1 MMDVHPLDTKKPAT
15 NKQMPSSSSD
25 VVSSAPAPPSLSSMS
40 IRSTDTLTN
49 QVIDSRVPETW
60 NEQPP
65 LLQTQRKGVEE
76 TTALLK
82 GVRHIRARCSRSPM
96 GVEFSTMPHPVLTL
110 AYFYFYYFIFVI
122 LPLCRW

>member
-1 MMDVHPLDTKKPAT
+1 MMDVHPLDSKPAT
-15 NKQMPSSSSD
+15 NEQMPSGSSG
-25 VVSSAPAPPSLSSMS
+25 VVSSAPAPPALSSMS

-49 QVIDSRVPETW
+49 QEIDSRVPETW

-82 GVRHIRARCSRSPM
+82 GVRHVHACFVVADAPQWVLDSRQR
-96 GVEFSTMPHPVLTL
+96 L
-110 AYFYFYYFIFVI
+110 I
-122 LPLCRW
+122 LS